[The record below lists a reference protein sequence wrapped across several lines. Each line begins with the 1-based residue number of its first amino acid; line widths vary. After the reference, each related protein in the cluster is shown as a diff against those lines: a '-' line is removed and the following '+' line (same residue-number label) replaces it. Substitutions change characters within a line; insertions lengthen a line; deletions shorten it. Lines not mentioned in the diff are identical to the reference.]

1 LPKGKVFFLGESR
14 LEVAFGSLEPV
25 QWLTLAVFAAA
36 IVAVVTNVVDGTLAA
51 LLGVAAMIW
60 LGVMSE
66 DDAFGYVDWNVMA
79 ILVAIWL
86 IAGYFGRSGVPS
98 WLSVQA
104 LRLSGGRPGL
114 LVMILTFLAG
124 VISMFVDN
132 VVTILMMAPVALP
145 LARALGIPA
154 MPMILMIGFGANFMG
169 TALIIGDLP
178 PQMLHSVAGAEFF
191 DFIWQ
196 SGRPSSF
203 PILMTTFLATLGAM
217 YAYGF
222 RGRKRVTDLGQL
234 GVDARIANPLF
245 AAVVVAWFIGTVVAM
260 SLREYLGVKL
270 GFIAMTGALSLVL
283 VLALLGDRV
292 KAASFEEMIQ
302 ELDWRAIFF
311 YIALFALVGGLEK
324 SHLLDLLAQ
333 RMIPLFRENYAL
345 GATVLYW
352 VTVPIVGLVEHD
364 AYILTFLYAIRD
376 LGQAGVEPWPLY
388 WMLLWSGTL
397 GSNLTVAGAPALYV
411 ALSLAEKAEKRKVS
425 LREFL
430 AWSIP
435 FTIVCSLVCYLLGML
450 IWVLPHV

>member
-1 LPKGKVFFLGESR
+1 METM
-14 LEVAFGSLEPV
+14 
-25 QWLTLAVFAAA
+25 QWVTLAIFA
-36 IVAVVTNVVDGTLAA
+36 ITILAVVTNVIDATLAA
-51 LLGVAAMIW
+51 LIGVAVMIW
-60 LGVMSE
+60 AGVMSDE
-66 DDAFGYVDWNVMA
+66 DAFKYVDWNVMA
-79 ILVAIWL
+79 ILVSIWL
-86 IAGYFGRSGVPS
+86 IAGYFGKSGVPS

-104 LRLSGGRPGL
+104 LKLSGGRPGL
-114 LVMILTFLAG
+114 LVLILTFLAG

-145 LARALGIPA
+145 LARAMKIPA
-154 MPMILMIGFGANFMG
+154 APVILMIGFGANFMG

-196 SGRPSSF
+196 FGRPSSF
-203 PILMTTFLATLGAM
+203 PILMVTFVVTLAVM

-222 RGRKRVTDLGQL
+222 RGAKRVTNIGALGI
-234 GVDARIANPLF
+234 DARIPNPLF
-245 AAVVVAWFIGTVVAM
+245 ATIVVLWFIGTVVAM
-260 SLREYLGVKL
+260 SMREYIGVKL
-270 GFIAMTGALSLVL
+270 GFIALTGAISLVL
-283 VLALLGDRV
+283 VLAMLGDKV

-324 SHLLDLLAQ
+324 AHILDLLAEQ
-333 RMIPLFRENYAL
+333 MKPLFRESYAL

-364 AYILTFLYAIRD
+364 AYILTFLYTIRD
-376 LGQAGVEPWPLY
+376 LGQAGIEPWPLY

-411 ALSLAEKAEKRKVS
+411 ALSLAEKEEKRKVS

-435 FTIVCSLVCYLLGML
+435 FTLVCSLVCYVLGML
-450 IWVLPHV
+450 IWVLPYAK